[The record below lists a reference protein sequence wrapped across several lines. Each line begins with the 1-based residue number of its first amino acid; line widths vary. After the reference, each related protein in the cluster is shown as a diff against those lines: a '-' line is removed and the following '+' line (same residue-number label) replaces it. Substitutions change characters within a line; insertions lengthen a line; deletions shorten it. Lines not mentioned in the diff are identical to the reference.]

1 MHDLIAR
8 IKNSGGKLSDEDRVA
23 YLLVGFELEAPGN
36 VAAVNEDA
44 RGNTAI
50 VTISS
55 QHMRKLYKRFT
66 EVLLVDCTHKTNSPY
81 PVLT

>member
-23 YLLVGFELEAPGN
+23 YLLVGFELEEPGN